1 MRQNARLDKLG
12 GERLHRGNAA
22 LSCSYSA
29 LRSLPETR
37 ARERRAGNKRT
48 SVRVY
53 FIVGLGRGGAGTGM
67 RRIGSGTRGLR
78 REATLQPRLLA
89 LLRSNDCK
97 TTTPGF
103 ADVPEPTGLE
113 EMAAATMRA
122 LRNGR
127 TNSFLA
133 GVTDV
138 LIELRH
144 CALQSVE
151 LGRDGVK

>member
-1 MRQNARLDKLG
+1 
-12 GERLHRGNAA
+12 
-22 LSCSYSA
+22 
-29 LRSLPETR
+29 
-37 ARERRAGNKRT
+37 
-48 SVRVY
+48 
-53 FIVGLGRGGAGTGM
+53 
-67 RRIGSGTRGLR
+67 
-78 REATLQPRLLA
+78 
-89 LLRSNDCK
+89 
-97 TTTPGF
+97 
-103 ADVPEPTGLE
+103 VPEPAGLE